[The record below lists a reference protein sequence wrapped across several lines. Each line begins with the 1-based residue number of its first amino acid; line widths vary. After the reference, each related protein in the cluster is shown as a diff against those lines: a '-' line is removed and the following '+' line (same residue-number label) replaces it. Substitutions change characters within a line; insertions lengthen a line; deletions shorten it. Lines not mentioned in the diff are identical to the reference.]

1 MIRKFLPTDLAGERL
16 QSREN
21 RFSPFDGRLL
31 DAGGFLIDSDLFKEL
46 KSFDEIVKAGHA
58 IIVAEGGMGKSY
70 VLQQFCKS
78 QQGQSRITRLDL
90 VSCAKDIQGL
100 KDAIADASLNKE
112 YLLLDGL
119 DEADELAGLLS
130 RVLQD
135 VGNRVHVVIASR
147 GIPQLNALSEQLK
160 WPMFSLLPY
169 SRENVRELCAAEDV
183 DFDAFMRTI
192 ERQNLGGI
200 CSKPLGCTMLLAE
213 YQKSELKCFTTER
226 LWCNALENLCAENP
240 EVETR
245 DSVLNGQLV
254 PVADGIKM
262 ATIAALALKLSGC
275 SLLSRIANKLPKAG
289 SIDSARLFSGGD
301 DRKAFNALLLRPLF
315 LYVGKGCFRFSHSS
329 YVDFLAAQGLM
340 EYLDEKEWD
349 RIVFSPEGMPYPQWE
364 CVIPW
369 LAARNDDILEKTKR
383 TRPDLLLGTDALVD
397 KLGAEEICQAILE
410 NADHIS
416 SAVRE
421 NPAVQ
426 SRYYALNT
434 DSCAKVIRTI
444 LKSATTDVVVDT
456 AIDIIRR
463 ARLVAVADLLVG
475 IFCDEKRDR
484 SLRFAAGYALVELG
498 NNSQRRACKKVLQGP
513 MADNLK
519 GIVTRMTWPNLMSV
533 EELIPLF
540 DSKHGN
546 DMDSFSLWLDHG
558 GFVASLSRLASKDK
572 LRLLEWAVSGIKK
585 PEGLLDCIAE
595 ARRAVFLHCW
605 KEERSKAFISL
616 LAKGIVAYNAVCQSP
631 FEDKNDEWLDSCH
644 ICSNQEFQDDV
655 DRRREVAKAIVE
667 NPQLPIEAVINC
679 WIRLLQPDD
688 GEFVLA
694 SLRATSNPMCKE
706 RWAKCLWY
714 MGYMELPEKAELW
727 DRLHQEFPSVFTCSA
742 KKALSE
748 NKKFENKRSAMRLR
762 FVRTR
767 ERREE
772 KNNFILS
779 RNVAWAHEVLQRGD
793 AKGKFVPLVNVV
805 YQQMAHDAGVSL
817 LDFRTSSIWPSF
829 SENER
834 RNLVEAAYDF
844 LLKCQGPWSSNHT
857 GYPIYTQALCL
868 LFVCCRDLLD
878 RMPVKAWKKVAPE
891 LFYYLFENFDLIS
904 LTILHFKKIHPK
916 ACLDVLFS
924 FYKQQVCSNAFWEI
938 KNGRIF
944 LSDMEFVRLLRFL
957 DETSVSDDAKYGLY
971 CKFMEAD
978 YGLAA
983 NYVKNKYASI
993 PLRRLGMR
1001 TIACVLLAAPSRFP
1015 EFLAELASDVTW
1027 GVHWAETMLSEES
1040 PPHAKMA
1047 GILPKLLIRD
1057 LTEFYAWLNLHFPPE
1072 KAPHHEGVYSP
1083 DAADH
1088 LYDFKSF
1095 VFNELMSRI
1104 EPKAVAAVKDLHRRF
1119 PEENWIHDCALRL
1132 QTQLLATE
1140 CPTFS
1145 LESICKLLENT
1156 SKKRMQVIHSR
1167 DDLLQVIMASLGR
1180 YQTYLTGVNN
1190 PQVRFLWHEHKG
1202 YTSHR
1207 SEEDFSDHIQAFF
1220 SADFRKIVS
1229 NREVRLNCGRKG
1241 QTGSRTDIW
1250 VNASAN
1256 EMAMPLSLCIEV
1268 KGSWNREV
1276 KTAYKTQL
1284 VDKYMDDGGANAGIF
1299 LVGWF
1304 ESEQEEKKTCIGKKE
1319 NIEKLLA
1326 VQEQELVGQGH
1337 KVKHLIVDCSYSL
1350 PPRPAKKSRN
1360 ARRKKE

>member
-1 MIRKFLPTDLAGERL
+1 MIRKFLPSNTVDERL
-16 QSREN
+16 VSRDGH
-21 RFSPFDGRLL
+21 FSLFDGRLL
-31 DAGGFLIDSDLFKEL
+31 DAGGFLVDSQWAGF
-46 KSFDEIVKAGHA
+46 KSFDDIVKSGNA

-70 VLQQFCKS
+70 AQRLFCKS
-78 QQGQSRITRLDL
+78 QQDKSHFKLLEL
-90 VSCAKDIQGL
+90 VSYAHDEQEL
-100 KDAIADASLNKE
+100 SNAIKTAVRSMD
-112 YLLLDGL
+112 YLFLDGL
-119 DEADELAGLLS
+119 DEAENLAGALS
-130 RVLQD
+130 RLLPEVDDRVRIVL
-135 VGNRVHVVIASR
+135 ASR

-169 SRENVRELCAAEDV
+169 SREDVRELCAAENV

-200 CSKPLGCTMLLAE
+200 CSKPLGCMMLLAD
-213 YQKSELKCFTTER
+213 YQKSALKEFTTEK
-226 LWCNALENLCAENP
+226 LWRNALENMCAENP
-240 EVETR
+240 EIGTR
-245 DSVLNGQLV
+245 DSLPNRQLV
-254 PVADGIKM
+254 PLADGIKM

-275 SLLSRIANKLPKAG
+275 TLLSRIANTLPKAG
-289 SIDSARLFSGGD
+289 SIDSARLFSSGD
-301 DRKAFNALLLRPLF
+301 ERKAFNALLLRPLF
-315 LYVGKGCFRFSHSS
+315 LYVGKGCYRFAHSS
-329 YVDFLAAQGLM
+329 YVDYLAAQGLM
-340 EYLDEKEWD
+340 EYLDEKEWE

-369 LAARNDDILEKTKR
+369 LAIQNDDILEKTKG

-410 NADHIS
+410 NADHVS

-444 LKSATTDVVVDT
+444 LKSSTADVVVDT

-463 ARLVAVADLLVG
+463 ARLAAIADLLVG

-484 SLRFAAGYALVELG
+484 ALRFSAGYALVELG

-513 MADNLK
+513 MADDLK
-519 GIVTRMTWPNLMSV
+519 GIVARMTWPNLMSV
-533 EELIPLF
+533 EELIPLL
-540 DSKHGN
+540 DSKHGK

-558 GFVASLSRLASKDK
+558 GFVTSLSRLASKDK

-605 KEERSKAFISL
+605 KEGQSKAFIPL
-616 LAKGIVAYNAVCQSP
+616 LAKGIVEYAAVYQSP
-631 FEDKNDEWLDSCH
+631 FEDRNEEWLDSCH
-644 ICSNQEFQDDV
+644 ICSNQEFQDNV
-655 DRRREVAKAIVE
+655 DRRRKVAKAIVE

-694 SLRATSNPMCKE
+694 SLRATSNPVRKE
-706 RWAKCLWY
+706 RWAQCLLY
-714 MGYMELPEKAELW
+714 MGYMQLPERAEFW
-727 DRLHQEFPSVFTCSA
+727 DRLHQEFPAVFACSA

-748 NKKFENKRSAMRLR
+748 NKKRENKLSAMRLR
-762 FVRTR
+762 FARTR
-767 ERREE
+767 EQREE
-772 KNNFILS
+772 NNKFILS

-805 YQQMAHDAGVSL
+805 YQHMAHDSEASL

-834 RNLVEAAYDF
+834 RNLVGAAYDF
-844 LLKCQGPWSSNHT
+844 LLKCQGPWSDNHR

-868 LFVCCRDLLD
+868 LFACGRDLLD

-891 LFYYLFENFDLIS
+891 LFHYLFENFDLIS

-924 FYKQQVCSNAFWEI
+924 FYKQQVRSNAFWEI

-944 LSDMEFVRLLRFL
+944 LSDMEFVRLLRLL
-957 DETSVSDDAKYGLY
+957 DETGFSDDSKYALY

-978 YGLAA
+978 YCLAA
-983 NYVKNKYASI
+983 NYVKDKYASM
-993 PLRRLGMR
+993 PLRSLGMR

-1015 EFLAELASDVTW
+1015 EFLEELASDVTW

-1047 GILPKLLIRD
+1047 GILPKLSVRD

-1083 DAADH
+1083 DATDH

-1095 VFNELMSRI
+1095 VFTELMSRV
-1104 EPKAVAAVKDLHRRF
+1104 ESEAVAAIEDLHRRF
-1119 PEENWIHDCALRL
+1119 PEGNWFHDCALRL
-1132 QTQLLATE
+1132 RTQLLATE

-1145 LESICKLLENT
+1145 LDSICKLLENK
-1156 SKKRMQVIHSR
+1156 SKKRMQVIHST
-1167 DDLLQVIMASLGR
+1167 DDLLQVVMASLGR

-1190 PQVRFLWHEHKG
+1190 PQVRFLWHEHNG

-1220 SADFRKIVS
+1220 SSDFRKILS

-1241 QTGSRTDIW
+1241 QTGARTDIW
-1250 VNASAN
+1250 VNASAD

-1304 ESEQEEKKTCIGKKE
+1304 ESEQEEKKTCIDKKE
-1319 NIEKLLA
+1319 NIENLLE

-1360 ARRKKE
+1360 AKRKKE